1 MNSAQVSGEPQV
13 TTHSS
18 ASVLRT
24 IYPLSI
30 VTIVAALGTSLINV
44 ILPQVAV
51 QFGAGM
57 STAQWATLAFLLSS
71 TVLIVPAGW
80 LGDTL
85 GRARVLQGAIIV
97 FLAGSLV
104 AALAPSLG
112 VIIAGRALQG
122 VGVAAMLALPVA
134 LVRETV
140 RPQEMGRAMGVIGS
154 SMATGMAL
162 GPAVGGLIAASG
174 LGWRGAFLLFLPLG
188 LLALFLVGKKLPA
201 KAVAPAQR
209 RPLDLAGLLL
219 LALALAGYSLAVTM
233 TPGGWIGT
241 TAIGVGVVVVLAF
254 FVRRELRSVAPLVD
268 LRMLNSLRIVPQ
280 LGMTFAGALVMMTFT
295 VIPPFYLTLALGL
308 DTWTMGLVMA
318 VGPVMAILSGVP
330 AGQLADRLGAAR
342 VTLVGLSA
350 MTVASLAFVL
360 LPPVWGVIGFLIA
373 AVILTPGNQMF
384 MAGNNTSVMSR
395 ADKAQQGAVSGVLN
409 LARNLGFITGTALMS
424 LVFDLAATRVTGV
437 AGAALGMQ
445 SSFAIAALFGLAA
458 VLVAFTAHRRSVIR
472 AHGPVA

>member
-1 MNSAQVSGEPQV
+1 M
-13 TTHSS
+13 
-18 ASVLRT
+18 
-24 IYPLSI
+24 SI